1 MRGMFFKYSLGKYAL
16 AALLAAALGS
26 APALA
31 GGFLETLDITGNVP
45 SPVPG
50 QINARLVRIFH
61 DPRCIPVQWRV
72 NNTQDP
78 IPNPLGAPVLS
89 LAAATTS
96 FQNSFDSWNQIPT
109 SYIQEKIVGTVAN
122 PGLAGFDMVN
132 ELTFRTSAGFGAI
145 ASTPSITLS
154 SDSQLVNGDDI
165 DGDGDSDV
173 SSAITTCKDADNDGD
188 IEFPAGFYKAGTIL
202 DVDVQYNVKASNGFR
217 FTVADADV
225 DTNTRSVDLQTTS
238 THEFGHSIGLS
249 HVLNNQKSSTD
260 GNAATMFPFIDT
272 GDPAAER
279 GQRTLDSDDIAFAS
293 FYYPEGTAATGP
305 AALQPG
311 DFPFSLVYGLIK
323 GSVTHGVLGQP
334 VAGASVSATN
344 VLNGELFDTAFS
356 GTTQVSYD
364 PATGSIFL
372 VDPSYNIING
382 NYTLPV
388 KLGLYAIGIEA
399 VDGNP
404 VPASSVSL
412 TAQIGSLFGQQ
423 NFNEEFW
430 SLGDSAI
437 EVQPG
442 FALPVAGA
450 PSLTV
455 GHIDI
460 TTNDQINIAN
470 FGSRDFVGFTGQAA
484 GSYYAVRIP
493 ASQISAINP
502 GGDIY
507 IQEALYDTFD
517 FDASVVPTFAEA
529 SLVTGTVSGGTATL
543 DLAHPLAK
551 VTRFVGQDNDFA
563 PFYFP
568 FPNLLGKQV
577 RRGIER
583 GDIQNLFIVL
593 RLPTTTPFPGVSGLP
608 PLIGL
613 DGGNATNDV
622 PINGFSYLSTDGT
635 TWNQV
640 TNFNFRFAL
649 VVTKP

>member
-1 MRGMFFKYSLGKYAL
+1 MRGKILKYSL

-26 APALA
+26 APVLA
-31 GGFLETLDITGNVP
+31 GGFLETLDTTGNVP

-78 IPNPLGAPVLS
+78 VPNPLGAPVLS
-89 LAAATTS
+89 LAAATAS
-96 FQNSFDSWNQIPT
+96 FQTSFDSWNQIPT

-145 ASTPSITLS
+145 ASTPSVTLT
-154 SDSQLVNGDDI
+154 SDTQLNNGDDI

-173 SSAITTCKDADNDGD
+173 SSAITTCKDVDNDGD
-188 IEFPAGFYKAGTIL
+188 VEFPAGFYKAGTIL

-260 GNAATMFPFIDT
+260 GNPATMFPFIDT
-272 GDPAAER
+272 GDPAAEL

-364 PATGSIFL
+364 PATGGIFL

-404 VPASSVSL
+404 VPASSVSIN
-412 TAQIGSLFGQQ
+412 TQIGSLFGQQ

-430 SLGDSAI
+430 NAGDSAI

-460 TTNDQINIAN
+460 VTNDQINIAN
-470 FGSRDFVGFTGQAA
+470 FGSRDFVGFTGQAP

-507 IQEALYDTFD
+507 IQEALYDTFH
-517 FDASVVPTFAEA
+517 FDASVPVVFAEA

-568 FPNLLGKQV
+568 LPNVLGKQV

-635 TWNQV
+635 TWSQV